1 MLNLFYKIRWFFT
14 KSTPK
19 KSEGDFIIDMDFNTI
34 DWTIWNKYYATRNEY
49 GSGVLPMLSMIQGN
63 KLISMTNDDEVYPFK
78 TGYLCTK
85 GKFAQ
90 KFGTFELTCKVPK
103 E

>member
-1 MLNLFYKIRWFFT
+1 
-14 KSTPK
+14 
-19 KSEGDFIIDMDFNTI
+19 MDFNTI